1 MAAKV
6 KEDKEDTVSAIER
19 GIRKA
24 LEPKKS
30 TAGTMTGGLGKM
42 ISSGLDAAGTVIGT
56 PMKVVGSA
64 VRSAV
69 GGGEGAAGAL
79 RNQAKEFARSTK
91 SAREGADEAIGNLK
105 DDLAARA
112 QGAVT
117 TGVGAARALK
127 GAADTAGTIIMAPA
141 RVAGGA
147 IGSAIMGGDGAVGS
161 LRGVAEDLG
170 ESLGEVRR
178 GTAGM
183 NKGAGEVL
191 AGEKE
196 DEGQK
201 SIASMDMYDD
211 SFVGPQKPRP
221 SIDPNQDLGGART
234 AAERKIDDAFDTK
247 SAATSSED
255 RMAALFKKANAGD
268 FDPKSRVDREKMA
281 QLKAVM
287 DSNPELANASDSK
300 VALAWYKTLEKKKR

>member
-1 MAAKV
+1 MSAKV

-19 GIRKA
+19 GIRNV
-24 LEPKKS
+24 LEPKKK
-30 TAGTMTGGLGKM
+30 TAGTLIGGLGKM

-56 PMKVVGSA
+56 PMKVVESA

-69 GGGEGAAGAL
+69 GGGEGAAGTL
-79 RNQAKEFARSTK
+79 RNQAKEFVRSTK
-91 SAREGADEAIGNLK
+91 SAGEGADEAIGNLK

-127 GAADTAGTIIMAPA
+127 GAADTAGTVIMAPS
-141 RVAGGA
+141 RVVGGA

-183 NKGAGEVL
+183 TKGAGEVV

-201 SIASMDMYDD
+201 NIASMDMYDD
-211 SFVGPQKPRP
+211 SFVGPQKPRKAG
-221 SIDPNQDLGGART
+221 IDPNQDYGGAGFDKNGKT
-234 AAERKIDDAFDTK
+234 APK
-247 SAATSSED
+247 AAAPSSED

-300 VALAWYKTLEKKKR
+300 IALAWYKTLEKKKR